1 MASVPKRPQVQTNP
15 KVATVLKPDNPSG
28 IKQPV
33 TRRPGPKPM
42 HMGPNPGVRRPSHL
56 GMKST
61 ATAKTQAEGAQHTD
75 RNRQTPPQQQSVD
88 RPAAT
93 DHLQKQVEQ
102 LRLTQS
108 LTREFVSTT
117 DMTKLLSVIFERV
130 LEALNAEAG
139 SFWIVDG
146 KQEENVCKLAEGP
159 TANQVIGLRLP
170 KGVGIVGSVINTRIP
185 EIVTDVRNDKRF
197 TNTVDEKTGF
207 VTRSMICVPLTIDD
221 QIYGAIQVLN
231 RKDSI
236 DGTFNQDDQQMIE
249 DLTMSAAISIKNV
262 RFLQTEQKVKEMNT
276 LLSMSQQITS
286 TLDINH
292 VLTSVT
298 TLANELVEIEY
309 CAIALLD
316 ENRDTLFMGAASED
330 KHKQWSEK
338 LTDALLEMMQKVR
351 EAGRSVYVADR
362 EKYRKKVDDP
372 DNNIWLNFLQREG
385 TQSLWMMPLKD
396 DEGTLGVIAMISKE
410 SGFASSTK
418 ADILSI
424 LANQTTISLRNA
436 SLYQKIPFAGALGK
450 VGASSRA
457 AMVSWR
463 KWTII
468 CVAVGLIAATL
479 HYAPFF
485 RSVTGHVVVEA
496 KLGQG
501 LFLPVS
507 GVIKEMHIREG
518 QKVKPGQLL
527 FRLDD
532 SDLRLSL
539 IEAESKLAVLERQI
553 IEARAKDDTAEL
565 SRHLIDRN
573 SVRAQVTKAREDLH
587 KVDVRATRPAIVL
600 TPRTDE
606 LVGRNFSLGDEILRL
621 ADPDKPTVI
630 IKLAEEDVLDVKIGH
645 QVTAVLKA
653 RPGEYFSGKV
663 AYIGRSFDVPT
674 QALDQEAKSELE
686 ENEFIAELVIEQAPD
701 NLQPGMT
708 GVARISTPESSTLI
722 RMARRVRNFFLFWF
736 GV

>member
-1 MASVPKRPQVQTNP
+1 MAIAPKRPLPASNVTEQTSSASPEKKRPPASRLAP
-15 KVATVLKPDNPSG
+15 KNNGRTASQAMRRMRSSQPIQPPRSSG
-28 IKQPV
+28 P
-33 TRRPGPKPM
+33 TT
-42 HMGPNPGVRRPSHL
+42 
-56 GMKST
+56 ST
-61 ATAKTQAEGAQHTD
+61 ASSA
-75 RNRQTPPQQQSVD
+75 
-88 RPAAT
+88 PAAAGALSA
-93 DHLQKQVEQ
+93 LQKQVDQ
-102 LRLTQS
+102 LLLTQS

-130 LEALNAEAG
+130 LETLNAEAG
-139 SFWIVDG
+139 SFWIVDD
-146 KQEENVCKLAEGP
+146 KNEENVCKLAEGP

-170 KGVGIVGSVINTRIP
+170 KGVGIVGSVINSRIP
-185 EIVTDVRNDKRF
+185 EIVTDVHNDDRF

-231 RKDSI
+231 RKDSV
-236 DGTFNQDDQQMIE
+236 DGTFTSDDQQMIE
-249 DLTMSAAISIKNV
+249 DLAMSAAISIKNV

-298 TLANELVEIEY
+298 TLANELVDIEY

-316 ENRDTLFMGAASED
+316 EHKDRLFMGAASEEQHTRWPD
-330 KHKQWSEK
+330 ELINTHLQ
-338 LTDALLEMMQKVR
+338 MMQKVR

-362 EKYRKKVDDP
+362 EQYRQKVDDP
-372 DNNIWLNFLQREG
+372 DNNIWLRFLQLQD

-396 DEGTLGVIAMISKE
+396 DEGTLGVIALISKT
-410 SGFASSTK
+410 SGFASGTK

-450 VGASSRA
+450 VGASGRA
-457 AMVSWR
+457 ALDSWK
-463 KWTII
+463 KWAIT
-468 CVAVGLIAATL
+468 GLIVCAIGATL

-485 RSVTGHVVVEA
+485 RSVTGNLVVEA
-496 KLGQG
+496 QLGQG
-501 LFLPVS
+501 LFLPVN
-507 GVIKEMHIREG
+507 GLVKEMLVREG
-518 QKVKPGQLL
+518 ETVSPGQLL

-532 SDLRLSL
+532 RDLRLSL

-573 SVRAQVTKAREDLH
+573 SMRAQVAKAREDLKH
-587 KVDVRATRPAIVL
+587 VDVRASRAGIVL

-621 ADPDKPTVI
+621 ADPEKPTVI
-630 IKLAEEDVLDVKIGH
+630 VRLAEDDILDVNVGAH
-645 QVTAVLKA
+645 VNAVLKA
-653 RPGEYFSGKV
+653 RPGEYFTGKV

-674 QALDQEAKSELE
+674 QALDQEAKSELDE
-686 ENEFIAELVIEQAPD
+686 GEFIAELIIEQAPE

-708 GVARISTPESSTLI
+708 GVARIDTPESSTLI
-722 RMARRVRNFFLFWF
+722 RITRRVRNFFLFWF